1 MVNGHFLLFLFCGSG
16 KNRPSARE
24 KSTNSKR
31 KTKLCAKCSEKHLT
45 AAEEYGT
52 MKRTQTARDVQSGKS
67 AKGEEAS

>member
-1 MVNGHFLLFLFCGSG
+1 MANGHFLLFICGSG

-24 KSTNSKR
+24 KSTDSKR
-31 KTKLCAKCSEKHLT
+31 KTKYCAKCSEKHLT

-52 MKRTQTARDVQSGKS
+52 MKCTQTARDVQSGKT

>member
-1 MVNGHFLLFLFCGSG
+1 MANGHFLLFILRQREKSAI
-16 KNRPSARE
+16 SAR

-31 KTKLCAKCSEKHLT
+31 KTKFCTKCSEKHLT

>member
-1 MVNGHFLLFLFCGSG
+1 MANGHFLPFIL
-16 KNRPSARE
+16 RQRE
-24 KSTNSKR
+24 KSAISVLKNTNSKR
-31 KTKLCAKCSEKHLT
+31 KTKFCAKCSEKHLT

>member
-1 MVNGHFLLFLFCGSG
+1 MANGHFLLFILRQREKSAI
-16 KNRPSARE
+16 SAR

-31 KTKLCAKCSEKHLT
+31 KTKLCEKCSGKHLT

>member
-1 MVNGHFLLFLFCGSG
+1 VANGHFLLFIL
-16 KNRPSARE
+16 RQRE
-24 KSTNSKR
+24 KSAISVRKNTNSKR
-31 KTKLCAKCSEKHLT
+31 KTKLCTKCSEKHLT

>member
-1 MVNGHFLLFLFCGSG
+1 MANGHFLLFICGSG
-16 KNRPSARE
+16 KNRPSACR
-24 KSTNSKR
+24 KNTNYKR
-31 KTKLCAKCSEKHLT
+31 KTKLCTKCSEKHLT

>member
-1 MVNGHFLLFLFCGSG
+1 MPKGHFLLFYFAAAG
-16 KNRPSARE
+16 KIGHQRAE
-24 KSTNSKR
+24 KNTNPKR